1 MTVAVPPGLDAELV
15 LAAIGLT
22 NVLAGTPKFGMTERA
37 RALAIPRQIKAALDD
52 FMASDKPGAG
62 APFPDFDWE
71 AFTALVESDAHARE
85 EALFAVVPGDL
96 GIEVMNNAVRIQQLL
111 VPMIQRTIHRSSVA
125 VEVLPPSESEEAA
138 IARTWSVAADPMIV
152 FADLKDWS
160 LSEDMTGAMREF
172 YPAIYAMTEAAV
184 DEAIDARR
192 ADDEDWDLS
201 FEQDQVLRTLT
212 GVEEDRPM
220 LTADY
225 EQLYAD
231 SAQQQAQAAAPR
243 RSSTSGEDA
252 PLATPGQKL

>member
-1 MTVAVPPGLDAELV
+1 MTVAVPSGLDAELV
-15 LAAIGLT
+15 LAAIGLE

-37 RALAIPRQIKAALDD
+37 RALAIPRQIKAALTD
-52 FMASDKPGAG
+52 FLAIDRPGAN
-62 APFPDFDWE
+62 APFPDFNWDE
-71 AFTALVESDAHARE
+71 FTALLESDTHARE
-85 EALFAVVPGDL
+85 EALFAVLPGDL

-125 VEVLPPSESEEAA
+125 VNVLPPSESEEAA
-138 IARTWSVAADPMIV
+138 IARTWSVAATPMIV
-152 FADLKDWS
+152 MADLKDWS
-160 LSEDMTGAMREF
+160 LSEDMTGALREF
-172 YPAIYAMTEAAV
+172 YPAIYAMVEGAT

-192 ADDEDWDLS
+192 AEDEEWDLS
-201 FEQDQVLRTLT
+201 FDQDQVLRTLT

-231 SAQQQAQAAAPR
+231 SAQQQAQAAGAKGGGGGKEE
-243 RSSTSGEDA
+243 S